1 MRTLNIIW
9 LSLLTISLLS
19 SCQNKSVQLLSKKWD
34 CVHVENLVPKD
45 MQFQSAADSINNR
58 QLQSV
63 LQSLSW
69 TFNNAMEYECAID
82 SRTTVKGTYEIQD
95 DDKTLVCIPETK
107 NSINVY
113 LINALTENELI
124 LSSNINNS
132 RLVLHFR
139 PH

>member
-1 MRTLNIIW
+1 
-9 LSLLTISLLS
+9 
-19 SCQNKSVQLLSKKWD
+19 
-34 CVHVENLVPKD
+34 
-45 MQFQSAADSINNR
+45 
-58 QLQSV
+58 
-63 LQSLSW
+63 
-69 TFNNAMEYECAID
+69 MEYECAID